1 MPNSIQQIIDQVDP
15 TKPIRGNATTESVR
29 LNFNKIKAAL
39 SELNAY
45 GEDLSDLFLDEL
57 DLSVFEQYKTNSR
70 FYLDVQSGG
79 AIDSL
84 FSIPLVDQAN
94 VPLQIPSPVVFGT
107 GITYDTN
114 DRAIVISEDGNY
126 CFFIKLNILP
136 TGNGVLET
144 RAAKKNGLNWA
155 VIPESSEHT
164 KRYSN
169 GNEEVVTYILTSNF
183 LANDRVYI
191 YSNSSQTNVS
201 FVSRAGTPLQNPN
214 NPADIQ
220 TIKTLGARIQVARL
234 A

>member
-29 LNFNKIKAAL
+29 FNLNKIKEAL
-39 SELNAY
+39 LELNNY
-45 GEDLSDLFLDEL
+45 GDDLSNLFPNKLN
-57 DLSVFEQYKTNSR
+57 LSVFEQYKTNSR

-84 FSIPLVDQAN
+84 FSIPLAAQTN
-94 VPLQIPSPVVFGT
+94 VPLLIPSPVVFGA

-114 DRAIVISEDGNY
+114 DRAVVIPEDGNY
-126 CFFIKLNILP
+126 CFLIKLNILP

-144 RAAKKNGLNWA
+144 RLSKKNGANWS

-169 GNEEVVTYILTSNF
+169 GAEEVVTYVLTSSF
-183 LANDRVYI
+183 LANDRVYVH
-191 YSNSSQTNVS
+191 SNSNPANVS
-201 FVSRAGTPLQNPN
+201 FVSRAGTSLQNPS
-214 NPADIQ
+214 NPTDIQ
-220 TIKTLGARIQVARL
+220 ATKILGARIQVFRMA
-234 A
+234 